1 MKLFW
6 FETYKTFSRWRT
18 YISFGFIALI
28 VIMTEV
34 VMKLSANEI
43 LYRMMRS
50 FQKDFLIFG
59 NVLNGWFIT
68 AFIMNSLHIHIPFF
82 ITLVAGDIVSSEA
95 TSGTVRLLLIRPPS
109 RSKII
114 TAKYLTTLFYT
125 TGLVIFLGLICIT
138 LGLLLFGNGDLIM
151 NYQTKF
157 RLVFIPEAEV
167 PLRMLLAFTAAVW
180 SMTVVASLAFLFS
193 TLAENVCSSER
204 SRDGRSCPSGERN
217 QRVARGSEGRG
228 GSCRWPQQWPGC
240 PGVIGRNEAGGD
252 PPARPAGC
260 TRNAHVVTGTAAR
273 GRAYERQGKSPRIG
287 FVTRRDDL
295 RRRNER
301 GQTQWAGNHY
311 RSERDASTRR
321 VAGWECVPVERNV
334 GRARWHH

>member
-6 FETYKTFSRWRT
+6 LETYKTFSRWRT

-34 VMKLSANEI
+34 VMKLSAGEI

-82 ITLVAGDIVSSEA
+82 ITLVGGDIVSSEA
-95 TSGTVRLLLIRPPS
+95 TAGTMRLLLIRPPS

-125 TGLVIFLGLICIT
+125 TGLVIFLALICIT
-138 LGLLLFGNGDLIM
+138 LGLLLFGHGDLMI
-151 NYQTKF
+151 NYQTKL
-157 RLVFIPEAEV
+157 RIVFIPEAEV

-193 TLAENVCSSER
+193 TLAENSIGPIIGTMAVVIVFLVLGNFPFDFFRMLSPYLFTTYMIFWQRFLDDPIPWQEIAR
-204 SRDGRSCPSGERN
+204 SAMILGLHN
-217 QRVARGSEGRG
+217 
-228 GSCRWPQQWPGC
+228 
-240 PGVIGRNEAGGD
+240 IGLFSIAF
-252 PPARPAGC
+252 
-260 TRNAHVVTGTAAR
+260 VVFKR
-273 GRAYERQGKSPRIG
+273 KDIKS
-287 FVTRRDDL
+287 
-295 RRRNER
+295 
-301 GQTQWAGNHY
+301 
-311 RSERDASTRR
+311 
-321 VAGWECVPVERNV
+321 
-334 GRARWHH
+334 

>member
-6 FETYKTFSRWRT
+6 LETYKTFSRWRT

-95 TSGTVRLLLIRPPS
+95 TAGTMRLLLIRPPS

-114 TAKYLTTLFYT
+114 IAKYLTTLFYT
-125 TGLVIFLGLICIT
+125 TGLVIFLALICIT
-138 LGLLLFGNGDLIM
+138 LGLFLFGHGDLMM
-151 NYQTKF
+151 NYQTKL
-157 RLVFIPEAEV
+157 RIVFIPEAEV

-193 TLAENVCSSER
+193 TLAENSIGPIIGTMAVVIVFLVLGNFPFDFFRMLSPYLFTTYMIFWQRFFDDPIPWQEIAR
-204 SRDGRSCPSGERN
+204 SALILGLHN
-217 QRVARGSEGRG
+217 
-228 GSCRWPQQWPGC
+228 
-240 PGVIGRNEAGGD
+240 IGLFSIALVVF
-252 PPARPAGC
+252 
-260 TRNAHVVTGTAAR
+260 TRKDI
-273 GRAYERQGKSPRIG
+273 KS
-287 FVTRRDDL
+287 
-295 RRRNER
+295 
-301 GQTQWAGNHY
+301 
-311 RSERDASTRR
+311 
-321 VAGWECVPVERNV
+321 
-334 GRARWHH
+334 

>member
-34 VMKLSANEI
+34 VMKLSAHEI

-138 LGLLLFGNGDLIM
+138 LGLLLFGNGDLII

-193 TLAENVCSSER
+193 TLAENSIGPIIGTMAVVIVFLVLGNFPFDFFRLLSPYLFTTYMVFWQRLFDQPIPWQEIVR
-204 SRDGRSCPSGERN
+204 S
-217 QRVARGSEGRG
+217 A
-228 GSCRWPQQWPGC
+228 
-240 PGVIGRNEAGGD
+240 VILGLHSVGLFSIAFIVFNRKD
-252 PPARPAGC
+252 I
-260 TRNAHVVTGTAAR
+260 
-273 GRAYERQGKSPRIG
+273 KS
-287 FVTRRDDL
+287 
-295 RRRNER
+295 
-301 GQTQWAGNHY
+301 
-311 RSERDASTRR
+311 
-321 VAGWECVPVERNV
+321 
-334 GRARWHH
+334 

>member
-193 TLAENVCSSER
+193 TLAENSIGPIIGTMAVVIVLLVLGNFPFDFFRLLSPYLFTTYMVFWQQLFDQPIPWQEIVR
-204 SRDGRSCPSGERN
+204 S
-217 QRVARGSEGRG
+217 A
-228 GSCRWPQQWPGC
+228 
-240 PGVIGRNEAGGD
+240 VILGLHSVGLFSIAFIVFNRKD
-252 PPARPAGC
+252 I
-260 TRNAHVVTGTAAR
+260 
-273 GRAYERQGKSPRIG
+273 KS
-287 FVTRRDDL
+287 
-295 RRRNER
+295 
-301 GQTQWAGNHY
+301 
-311 RSERDASTRR
+311 
-321 VAGWECVPVERNV
+321 
-334 GRARWHH
+334 

>member
-6 FETYKTFSRWRT
+6 LETYKTFSRWRT

-34 VMKLSANEI
+34 VMKLSADEI

-95 TSGTVRLLLIRPPS
+95 TAGTMRLLLIRPPS
-109 RSKII
+109 RGKII

-125 TGLVIFLGLICIT
+125 TGLVIFLALICIT
-138 LGLLLFGNGDLIM
+138 LGLLLFGHGDLMM
-151 NYQTKF
+151 NYESKL
-157 RLVFIPEAEV
+157 RIVFIPEAEV

-180 SMTVVASLAFLFS
+180 SMMVVASLAFLFS
-193 TLAENVCSSER
+193 TLAENSIGPIIGTMAV
-204 SRDGRSCPSGERN
+204 
-217 QRVARGSEGRG
+217 
-228 GSCRWPQQWPGC
+228 
-240 PGVIGRNEAGGD
+240 VIVFLVLGNFPFDFFRMLSPYLFTTYMVFWQKFFDNPIPWREVVKSALILGLHNIGLFLI
-252 PPARPAGC
+252 AFLVF
-260 TRNAHVVTGTAAR
+260 TRKDV
-273 GRAYERQGKSPRIG
+273 KS
-287 FVTRRDDL
+287 
-295 RRRNER
+295 
-301 GQTQWAGNHY
+301 
-311 RSERDASTRR
+311 
-321 VAGWECVPVERNV
+321 
-334 GRARWHH
+334 

>member
-34 VMKLSANEI
+34 VMKLSADEI

-59 NVLNGWFIT
+59 NVLNGWFVT
-68 AFIMNSLHIHIPFF
+68 AFIMNSLHIHIPFL

-125 TGLVIFLGLICIT
+125 TGLVIFLALMCIT
-138 LGLLLFGNGDLIM
+138 LGLLLFGSGDLMM
-151 NYQTKF
+151 NYQA
-157 RLVFIPEAEV
+157 RLRIVFIPEAEI

-193 TLAENVCSSER
+193 TLAENSIGPIIGTMAVVIVFLVLGNFPFDFFRTLSPYLFTTYMIFWQRFLDDPIPWQEIAR
-204 SRDGRSCPSGERN
+204 SALILGLHN
-217 QRVARGSEGRG
+217 
-228 GSCRWPQQWPGC
+228 
-240 PGVIGRNEAGGD
+240 IGLFLIAFVVF
-252 PPARPAGC
+252 
-260 TRNAHVVTGTAAR
+260 TRKDI
-273 GRAYERQGKSPRIG
+273 KS
-287 FVTRRDDL
+287 
-295 RRRNER
+295 
-301 GQTQWAGNHY
+301 
-311 RSERDASTRR
+311 
-321 VAGWECVPVERNV
+321 
-334 GRARWHH
+334 

>member
-6 FETYKTFSRWRT
+6 LETYKTFSRWRT

-95 TSGTVRLLLIRPPS
+95 TAGTMRLLLIRPPS

-125 TGLVIFLGLICIT
+125 TGLVIFLALICIT
-138 LGLLLFGNGDLIM
+138 LGLLLFGHGDLMI
-151 NYQTKF
+151 NYQTKL
-157 RLVFIPEAEV
+157 RIVFIPEAEV

-193 TLAENVCSSER
+193 TLAENSIGPIIGTMAVVIVFLVLGNFPFDFFRMLSPYLFTTYMIFWQRFFDDPIPWQEIAR
-204 SRDGRSCPSGERN
+204 SAMILGLHN
-217 QRVARGSEGRG
+217 
-228 GSCRWPQQWPGC
+228 
-240 PGVIGRNEAGGD
+240 IGLFSIAF
-252 PPARPAGC
+252 
-260 TRNAHVVTGTAAR
+260 VVFKR
-273 GRAYERQGKSPRIG
+273 KDIKS
-287 FVTRRDDL
+287 
-295 RRRNER
+295 
-301 GQTQWAGNHY
+301 
-311 RSERDASTRR
+311 
-321 VAGWECVPVERNV
+321 
-334 GRARWHH
+334 

>member
-28 VIMTEV
+28 VILTEV

-50 FQKDFLIFG
+50 FEKDFLIFG

-68 AFIMNSLHIHIPFF
+68 AFIMNSLHIHIPFL

-95 TSGTVRLLLIRPPS
+95 TSGTVRFLLTRPPS

-125 TGLVIFLGLICIT
+125 TGLVIFLALICVSLGLI
-138 LGLLLFGNGDLIM
+138 LFGSGDLIM
-151 NYQTKF
+151 NYQARF
-157 RLVFIPEAEV
+157 RIVFIPETEV

-193 TLAENVCSSER
+193 TVAENSIGPIIGTMAV
-204 SRDGRSCPSGERN
+204 
-217 QRVARGSEGRG
+217 VIVFL
-228 GSCRWPQQWPGC
+228 
-240 PGVIGRNEAGGD
+240 VIGNFPFDFFRMLSPYLFTTYMIFWQRFLDD
-252 PPARPAGC
+252 PISWEEIARSATILGLHSIGLFLIAFAVFN
-260 TRNAHVVTGTAAR
+260 RKDI
-273 GRAYERQGKSPRIG
+273 KS
-287 FVTRRDDL
+287 
-295 RRRNER
+295 
-301 GQTQWAGNHY
+301 
-311 RSERDASTRR
+311 
-321 VAGWECVPVERNV
+321 
-334 GRARWHH
+334 

>member
-1 MKLFW
+1 MKLFR
-6 FETYKTFSRWRT
+6 FETYKIFRRWRT

-28 VIMTEV
+28 VTMTEV
-34 VMKLSANEI
+34 VMKLSAHEI

-82 ITLVAGDIVSSEA
+82 ITLVAGDIVSNEA

-125 TGLVIFLGLICIT
+125 TGLVIFLGLICVS

-157 RLVFIPEAEV
+157 RLVFIPQAEV

-193 TLAENVCSSER
+193 TLAENSIGPIIGTMAVVIVFLVVGNFPFDFFRMLS
-204 SRDGRSCPSGERN
+204 PYLFTTYMVFW
-217 QRVARGSEGRG
+217 QRFLDDPIPWQEIAKSA
-228 GSCRWPQQWPGC
+228 
-240 PGVIGRNEAGGD
+240 VILGLHD
-252 PPARPAGC
+252 
-260 TRNAHVVTGTAAR
+260 
-273 GRAYERQGKSPRIG
+273 IG
-287 FVTRRDDL
+287 LFLIAFIIFNRKDIT
-295 RRRNER
+295 
-301 GQTQWAGNHY
+301 
-311 RSERDASTRR
+311 S
-321 VAGWECVPVERNV
+321 
-334 GRARWHH
+334 